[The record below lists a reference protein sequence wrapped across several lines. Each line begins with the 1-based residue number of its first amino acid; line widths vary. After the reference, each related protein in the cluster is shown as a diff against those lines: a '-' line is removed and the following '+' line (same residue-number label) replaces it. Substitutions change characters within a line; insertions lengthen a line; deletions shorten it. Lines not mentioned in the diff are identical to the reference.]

1 MSKSRLKQQNDF
13 AIFFQPKRMLRNDT
27 LDILSNDNGGLRR
40 SGDFKWPLRGT
51 KHTVWERGTR
61 GAAFVHG
68 KLLQQIGVK
77 NRELLPVT
85 DWYPT
90 LINLAGED

>member
-1 MSKSRLKQQNDF
+1 MPKSRFKQQNDF

-27 LDILSNDNGGLRR
+27 LVILSNDNGALRR

-61 GAAFVHG
+61 GGCICPWKITATER
-68 KLLQQIGVK
+68 
-77 NRELLPVT
+77 REKQRTVT

-90 LINLAGED
+90 LISLAGED